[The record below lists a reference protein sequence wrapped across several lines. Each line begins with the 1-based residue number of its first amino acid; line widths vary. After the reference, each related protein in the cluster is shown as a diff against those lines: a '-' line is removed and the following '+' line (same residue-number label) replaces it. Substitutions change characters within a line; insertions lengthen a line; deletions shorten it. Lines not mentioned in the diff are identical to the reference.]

1 MKLSACGV
9 IPRTPPVS
17 ICDSA
22 HGAHDLSVSDTVHSP
37 CSGPSG
43 SRLQESLF
51 DQAGLP
57 IETNKAVT
65 IVLSTL
71 DMSDALNLS
80 IPAATGNV
88 HWGKK
93 TSSSVISPMRMTP
106 GKGMVQITSSRK
118 RLEYFSLQSAVIRRR
133 ISPHTPVPPSRPTK
147 CNRLTP

>member
-9 IPRTPPVS
+9 IPKTPPVS

-22 HGAHDLSVSDTVHSP
+22 QGVHDLSVSDTVHRP

-43 SRLQESLF
+43 SRLHESLF

-65 IVLSTL
+65 IVLSTS
-71 DMSDALNLS
+71 DMSDELNLS

-93 TSSSVISPMRMTP
+93 TNSSVMSPMRTIP
-106 GKGMVQITSSRK
+106 GKGMVQITKSRK

-133 ISPHTPVPPSRPTK
+133 TNPHTPVPPSRPTK